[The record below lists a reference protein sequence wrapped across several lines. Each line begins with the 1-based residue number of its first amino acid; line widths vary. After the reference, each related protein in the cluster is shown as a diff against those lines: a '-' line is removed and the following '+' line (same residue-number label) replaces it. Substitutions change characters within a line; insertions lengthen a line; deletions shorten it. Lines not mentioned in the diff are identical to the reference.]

1 MSLFF
6 LQFLVDVV
14 FLTLVF
20 LHLTKK
26 NFSAAVTFG
35 LQSCALAIILLSSF
49 LETGNMYI
57 LLMVLFTFIV
67 KVMLAPLF
75 FIRLIKKY
83 NLSFSVNTSF
93 SMPLTLIIIAVVMF
107 MAHSS
112 KFVPL
117 TTLVPAHQTLLSL
130 TLSAIFTAL
139 FLVINRREALSQIIA
154 ILSLENSIVMFI
166 IFAGLEQSPSLQ
178 IGILF
183 NIFVW
188 IMIATVFVSMIYKH
202 FGSNDV
208 TAMKHL
214 TD

>member
-1 MSLFF
+1 MSIFF

-26 NFSAAVTFG
+26 NSSAAIAFG
-35 LQSCALAIILLSSF
+35 LQSFTLAIIFFNSF
-49 LETGNMYI
+49 LETGNAYI
-57 LLMVLFTFIV
+57 LLMVFFTFIV
-67 KVMLAPLF
+67 KVILAPLF
-75 FIRLIKKY
+75 FIRLIRKH
-83 NLSFSVNTSF
+83 NLSFSVNTSL
-93 SMPLTLIIIAVVMF
+93 SMPLTLIMIAVVMF
-107 MAHSS
+107 MAHSNT
-112 KFVPL
+112 FVPL
-117 TTLVPAHQTLLSL
+117 TTLVPIHQALLSL
-130 TLSAIFTAL
+130 ALTSIFTAL
-139 FLVINRREALSQIIA
+139 FLVINRKEALSQVIS

-202 FGSNDV
+202 FGSYDV
-208 TAMKHL
+208 TSMKKL